1 MMAPP
6 LDVSVPMCYAVAYYV
21 RTYLYESKKA
31 AGSWK
36 KSRRR
41 AEFRASS
48 TQSSF
53 LNKENIQLVLE
64 KSDNLKSSNRQ
75 DVVRLPVQ
83 VHHHRRYW

>member
-1 MMAPP
+1 MVPP

-31 AGSWK
+31 AGSLK

-64 KSDNLKSSNRQ
+64 KSNNLKSSNRHH
-75 DVVRLPVQ
+75 VVRLPVQ

>member
-53 LNKENIQLVLE
+53 LNKNSPPVLE
-64 KSDNLKSSNRQ
+64 KSDNLKPSNRQ
-75 DVVRLPVQ
+75 DVLRLPVQ